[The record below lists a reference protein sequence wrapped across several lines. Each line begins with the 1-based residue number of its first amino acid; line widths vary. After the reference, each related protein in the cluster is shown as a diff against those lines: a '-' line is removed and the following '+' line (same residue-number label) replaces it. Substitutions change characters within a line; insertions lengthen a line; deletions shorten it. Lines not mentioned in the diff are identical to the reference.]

1 MIWQILYI
9 IVAVLIAF
17 IIPFAFFFYENDV
30 DEDAETNGFFETQTG
45 GAIKYTLLVAI
56 VFCVVLGIMYAFLN
70 KANVPVT
77 RYAQTFTMSQDVKVS
92 NSLIVTI
99 PSTKASGKPGPNIP
113 VAEAC
118 IKDAIIPEVSDICR
132 AQHQ

>member
-9 IVAVLIAF
+9 IVAVMIAF

-77 RYAQTFTMSQDVKVS
+77 RYAQTFTMSQDAKWS
-92 NSLIVTI
+92 NADFVTI
-99 PSTKASGKPGPNIP
+99 PAIKVTGKAGAPVP

-118 IKDAIIPEVSDICR
+118 IKDAIIPEVSDISR
-132 AQHQ
+132 ARQR